1 MSADRNAFTPI
12 DIFGL
17 VFGFIVFA
25 TGYIYVVSRVFI
37 DTIQKGKA
45 FDEEIENDLMVMHQ
59 LGMDGK
65 MDEINKE
72 LELVLQGKRK
82 DEADDDQLFGAAANL
97 T

>member
-1 MSADRNAFTPI
+1 M
-12 DIFGL
+12 
-17 VFGFIVFA
+17 
-25 TGYIYVVSRVFI
+25 FI